1 MMKKKYI
8 KPELE
13 FEVLFEDVMDD
24 SPLLNLSKSWKN
36 CEGGAKGNEFI
47 LEDTDFE
54 DESGPFPPIF
64 DDTFFD

>member
-13 FEVLFEDVMDD
+13 FEVLFEDVMQ
-24 SPLLNLSKSWKN
+24 LINLSKTHDN

-54 DESGPFPPIF
+54 EESGPFPPIF
-64 DDTFFD
+64 DDTIFD

>member
-8 KPELE
+8 TPELE
-13 FEVLFEDVMDD
+13 FEVIFEDVMDQVI
-24 SPLLNLSKSWKN
+24 SQSTPVNN
-36 CEGGAKGNEFI
+36 CEGAKGNEFI

-64 DDTFFD
+64 DDTIFD

>member
-13 FEVLFEDVMDD
+13 FEVLFEDVMDQII
-24 SPLLNLSKSWKN
+24 SLSKTYN
-36 CEGGAKGNEFI
+36 DCEGAKGNEFI

-54 DESGPFPPIF
+54 EESGPFPPIF
-64 DDTFFD
+64 DDTIFD

>member
-13 FEVLFEDVMDD
+13 FEVLFEDVMQ
-24 SPLLNLSKSWKN
+24 LINGSKPWN
-36 CEGGAKGNEFI
+36 DGEGCAKGNEFI

-64 DDTFFD
+64 DDTIFD

>member
-13 FEVLFEDVMDD
+13 FEVLFEDVMEGN
-24 SPLLNLSKSWKN
+24 PFVNTSKTVNN
-36 CEGGAKGNEFI
+36 CEGAKGNEFI

-64 DDTFFD
+64 DDTIFD